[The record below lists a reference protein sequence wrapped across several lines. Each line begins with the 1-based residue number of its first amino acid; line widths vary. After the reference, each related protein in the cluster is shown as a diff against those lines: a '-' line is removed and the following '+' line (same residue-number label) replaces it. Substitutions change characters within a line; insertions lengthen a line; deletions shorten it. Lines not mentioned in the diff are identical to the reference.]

1 MVAIPAPDTAKE
13 TRATARADIDRRVE
27 SLLNS
32 LDADTPDNPT
42 AKNFGQQEVA
52 NLREYVKRATQ
63 EGLPTLTS
71 SQMGELLAQAAEG
84 KNIKPLDPKA
94 EIRPDDIRIA
104 DTTAA
109 PQSTGMANAIVT
121 LGAPGSMR
129 SSAVAASAS
138 VGDDPFALGKPP
150 ATPDMPQREQELAR

>member
-1 MVAIPAPDTAKE
+1 MVAIPPADT
-13 TRATARADIDRRVE
+13 TRQERAAAREDINRRVE
-27 SLLNS
+27 ALLNS
-32 LDADTPDNPT
+32 IDADTPDNPT

-94 EIRPDDIRIA
+94 EIRPDDPRVNE
-104 DTTAA
+104 
-109 PQSTGMANAIVT
+109 GMANAIT
-121 LGAPGSMR
+121 ALGGFK
-129 SSAVAASAS
+129 SSGDLMVASADMRH
-138 VGDDPFALGKPP
+138 DDPFALGKPP
-150 ATPDMPQREQELAR
+150 VTPDIPQRVQELAR

>member
-1 MVAIPAPDTAKE
+1 MVAIPAPDMEKE
-13 TRATARADIDRRVE
+13 ARANARADIDRRVE
-27 SLLNS
+27 ALLNS
-32 LDADTPDNPT
+32 IDADTPDNPT

-94 EIRPDDIRIA
+94 EIRPEDPRTID
-104 DTTAA
+104 
-109 PQSTGMANAIVT
+109 SMANAIT
-121 LGAPGSMR
+121 ALGGFTPSR
-129 SSAVAASAS
+129 ELVASA
-138 VGDDPFALGKPP
+138 DARHTDPIKLSSPITP
-150 ATPDMPQREQELAR
+150 AQTQERTEVLAR